1 MKTRLTLLAALCV
14 ALLSSCS
21 TLKYHYSET
30 RIAEANTDVFVIPP
44 TARVDVNPEAF
55 VDVWVFEGRDLKS
68 ILTPGIN
75 MEELSNRLRIAAAN
89 KSLQKRG
96 GDILVAPIFDIVSEH
111 DGRTYTVTIR
121 SRIGNFTDWNK
132 NTEDYLEIQKAYIT
146 PDHQIGTYT
155 R

>member
-75 MEELSNRLRIAAAN
+75 MEELSSKNGVATSLWRPSSTSSPSTTAA
-89 KSLQKRG
+89 
-96 GDILVAPIFDIVSEH
+96 P
-111 DGRTYTVTIR
+111 TR
-121 SRIGNFTDWNK
+121 SPSAAT
-132 NTEDYLEIQKAYIT
+132 
-146 PDHQIGTYT
+146 
-155 R
+155 

>member
-96 GDILVAPIFDIVSEH
+96 GDILVAPIFTSK
-111 DGRTYTVTIR
+111 
-121 SRIGNFTDWNK
+121 SRRLTSPQTTK
-132 NTEDYLEIQKAYIT
+132 
-146 PDHQIGTYT
+146 
-155 R
+155 